1 MRSVESEI
9 SGLPYELARRF
20 VESCSSRVE
29 FGAYDGATSA
39 SEVDQAFVA
48 ECCVR
53 TKNRV
58 EIDVDRLG
66 ESASG
71 RQAVT
76 WSDLTADDR
85 ATNPGC
91 NLLREW
97 SCGGVIYSDQHV
109 CILCKQCAV

>member
-1 MRSVESEI
+1 MRGVESEI

-29 FGAYDGATSA
+29 FGANDGATSA

-76 WSDLTADDR
+76 WTDLTADDR

-109 CILCKQCAV
+109 CILCKQCVV